1 MLETED
7 YTLEISVII
16 PVYNAAEYVR
26 QAVESALAQ
35 PEVREVLL
43 VEDGS
48 PDNALEVCQQLAA
61 EDQRVI
67 LLRHPNGENRGP
79 GASRNLGMRNARSPI
94 LAFLDADDYY
104 LPGRFKLDKEIYAEN
119 PLCDGVY
126 HAIGMHIEDS
136 EGLERWNSAGKPPD
150 MIKTMTVEIPPEVL
164 AKTLLQGGS
173 GYFHIDSLSIRKS
186 VLEIAG
192 LMREDLRL
200 HQDTEWMLRVAM
212 TAHLYP
218 GNLDEPVASWR
229 VHPQN
234 RISAPRNS
242 LRKLNDRLRMWEGLY
257 DWCRQK
263 GLEQYRSTIML
274 RMIENAASKQRFE
287 GKDNSKVHRRLLR
300 VRYIVDWLIHHPRY
314 ALDCCFWQTLGE
326 FTSAQPTTGQESE
339 GL

>member
-126 HAIGMHIEDS
+126 HAVSMQVENP
-136 EGLERWNSAGKPPD
+136 EGLERWNNAGKAPD
-150 MIKTMTVEIPPEVL
+150 KIQTVTADIPPESL
-164 AKTLLQGGS
+164 AEALLEGTS
-173 GYFHIDSLSIRKS
+173 GYFILDALCIRKS
-186 VLEIAG
+186 VLEKAG
-192 LMREDLRL
+192 FMREDLRL
-200 HQDTEWMLRVAM
+200 HQDTEWIERVAM
-212 TAHLYP
+212 TSRLYP
-218 GNLDEPVASWR
+218 GSLNKPVATWR
-229 VHPQN
+229 VHAQN
-234 RISAPRNS
+234 RISSPRS
-242 LRKLNDRLRMWEGLY
+242 AVQKLDDRLRMWEALY
-257 DWCRQK
+257 DWCRK
-263 GLEQYRSTIML
+263 AGFEQYRPMIML

-287 GKDNSKVHRRLLR
+287 GKDHGNAMRRLLR
-300 VRYIVDWLIHHPRY
+300 VSHIASWLLAHPRY
-314 ALDCCFWQTLGE
+314 ALDRYFWQALRE
-326 FTSAQPTTGQESE
+326 FTSTQPKHKEELDQR
-339 GL
+339 